1 MKEYPKYYTLAD
13 LPKHTGVA
21 FTTLAAWTAKG
32 YIKKSLPVT
41 YKGVNSEELLGP
53 TEPFYS
59 EFEAE
64 RIRKAK
70 AEADAVGS
78 RYILKFIFLSL
89 HEAKPGHAISPK
101 NLAKITKSSRRLLE
115 TAIENVTDIKRTV
128 RGERLGID
136 ESAIPDIMA
145 EVNRLR
151 IEADRLRG
159 EKISATCKKRNET
172 LKQILGGNPGAVK
185 IHLGAVKI
193 HLKGMVIELPKADAE
208 ALAEEIINQL

>member
-1 MKEYPKYYTLAD
+1 MKEYPKYYTLTD

-21 FTTLAAWTAKG
+21 FATLAAWTAKG

-41 YKGVNSEELLGP
+41 YQGVNAEELLGP

-59 EFEAE
+59 QFEAE
-64 RIRKAK
+64 RIKKAK
-70 AEADAVGS
+70 AEADAIGS
-78 RYILKFIFLSL
+78 RYILKYILLSL

-115 TAIENVTDIKRTV
+115 TAVENVTDIRRTV
-128 RGERLGID
+128 RGERIGID
-136 ESAIPDIMA
+136 GSAIPDIIA

-151 IEADRLRG
+151 VEAERIKG
-159 EKISATCKKRNET
+159 EKVSATCKKRKEVLT
-172 LKQILGGNPGAVK
+172 RIAGGNTCT
-185 IHLGAVKI
+185 VKI
-193 HLKGMVIELPKADAE
+193 HLKGMAIELPKADAE

>member
-1 MKEYPKYYTLAD
+1 MKSYPKYYTLAE
-13 LPKHTGVA
+13 LPKQTGVA
-21 FTTLAAWTAKG
+21 FPTLAAWAGKG

-41 YKGVNSEELLGP
+41 YQGVNSEELLGP

-64 RIRKAK
+64 RIKKAK
-70 AEADAVGS
+70 AEADAIGS

-89 HEAKPGHAISPK
+89 HEANPGHAISPK
-101 NLAKITKSSRRLLE
+101 NLAKIMKTSRSLLN
-115 TAIENVTDIKRTV
+115 TAVENVTGIKRTV
-128 RGERLGID
+128 PGERIGID

-151 IEADRLRG
+151 AEAERIKA
-159 EKISATCKKRNET
+159 EKCSATCKKRNET
-172 LKQILGGNPGAVK
+172 IKRIMGENTGA
-185 IHLGAVKI
+185 IKI
-193 HLKGMVIELPKADAE
+193 HLKGMVIELQKADAE